1 MEDSTRI
8 QLRQVSYTYE
18 EADTPALSD
27 VSAEIRE
34 GEFVAVLGHNG
45 SGKST
50 LMKTILGIRAPMGG
64 TLTFG
69 DGLEK
74 NQIGYLPQQTLIQ
87 RDFPA
92 SVREIVRSGFQGKSG
107 LRPFYTKE
115 EKRMADEHMKQL
127 GLAGAQRPGG
137 HYRHDDLP

>member
-1 MEDSTRI
+1 MALLEAKNLTLGYEGQEIITGLSF
-8 QLRQVSYTYE
+8 QVNAGDY
-18 EADTPALSD
+18 LCI
-27 VSAEIRE
+27 V
-34 GEFVAVLGHNG
+34 GENG

-127 GLAGAQRPGG
+127 GLAGAKRPGG